1 MMEERLIEQLL
12 RSPENEYIDFK
23 KTIYRRP
30 SYPNLLLDVMS
41 MANSAYEGNRYIVMG
56 VKQFRDGVT
65 DVHGINEE
73 EKEDSST
80 FQQLIFEN
88 IEPYI
93 SIELHYVN
101 VDKKTIAVLELKNPK
116 EQPYMMRK
124 KFNNLHEGLCY
135 VRRGSQQGHAMRQD
149 FIRFAT
155 RKENFELSI
164 VDGYLRALN
173 DRQDFSSLKCRIRNL
188 TSFPVMITDGYLE
201 VLDSKKVLSKMM
213 LYGFEEDVIGADFRM
228 ELRPM
233 SEKYGDLH
241 FSFGSSDVVRMRM
254 DESGILNSGIRLR
267 VVLIDS
273 SENTYAAIHEE
284 PFVSVR
290 GEFLWKV
297 R

>member
-1 MMEERLIEQLL
+1 MEERLIEKLL

-41 MANSAYEGNRYIVMG
+41 MANSPYEGNRYIIMG

-65 DVHGINEE
+65 EVHGINEE

-88 IEPYI
+88 IEPYV

-101 VDKKTIAVLELKNPK
+101 VDKKTIAVLELKDPK

-149 FIRFAT
+149 FIHFAT

-188 TSFPVMITDGYLE
+188 ASFSVMITDGYLE
-201 VLDSKKVLSKMM
+201 VLDSEKVLSKMM
-213 LYGFEEDVIGADFRM
+213 LYGFEEDGIGADFRM

-254 DESGILNSGIRLR
+254 DRSGILDSGIRLR
-267 VVLIDS
+267 IMLIDS
-273 SENTYAAIHEE
+273 SENTYVAIHEE
-284 PFVSVR
+284 PLVSVR
-290 GEFLWKV
+290 GEFLWKI

>member
-1 MMEERLIEQLL
+1 M
-12 RSPENEYIDFK
+12 
-23 KTIYRRP
+23 
-30 SYPNLLLDVMS
+30 
-41 MANSAYEGNRYIVMG
+41 
-56 VKQFRDGVT
+56 
-65 DVHGINEE
+65 
-73 EKEDSST
+73 ST

-88 IEPYI
+88 IEPYV

-135 VRRGSQQGHAMRQD
+135 VRRGFQQGHAMRQD

-155 RKENFELSI
+155 RKEKFELSI

-201 VLDSKKVLSKMM
+201 VLDSEKVLSKMM

-233 SEKYGDLH
+233 SEKYGTCTSAL
-241 FSFGSSDVVRMRM
+241 VLRM
-254 DESGILNSGIRLR
+254 S
-267 VVLIDS
+267 
-273 SENTYAAIHEE
+273 
-284 PFVSVR
+284 
-290 GEFLWKV
+290 
-297 R
+297 